1 MNYPKPPSGSYKA
14 PLIKGLRLIGRDTEA
29 NEIERG
35 NMKLGIASTFS
46 GGVTAYPELSEIFIA
61 ALLALPTDDVNLYYI
76 EALNNKSVIPASTN
90 GAYVYNP
97 DTQSP
102 PPDVYFAPGELY
114 FKS

>member
-29 NEIERG
+29 DEIERG
-35 NMKLGIASTFS
+35 NMKLGIAATFS
-46 GGVTAYPELSEIFIA
+46 GGVVAYPELSAIFVA
-61 ALLALPTDDVNLYYI
+61 ALMSLPEDNVNLYYI
-76 EALNNKSVIPASTN
+76 QALLEKSVIPASTN

-97 DTQSP
+97 DTQP
-102 PPDVYFAPGELY
+102 APPDVYFAPGELY